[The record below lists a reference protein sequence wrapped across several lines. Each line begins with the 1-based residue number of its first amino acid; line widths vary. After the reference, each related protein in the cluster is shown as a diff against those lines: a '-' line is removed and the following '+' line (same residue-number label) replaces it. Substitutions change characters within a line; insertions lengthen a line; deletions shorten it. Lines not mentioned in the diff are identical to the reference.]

1 MVKTDSCI
9 NEVII
14 NDYLNGKLSGRKKEE
29 VESHLAE
36 CPECLETLVFAYQAV
51 NGCRKPKG
59 AKIMKTKWKK
69 NIWLIGAII
78 AFTLSFFFRDYFVQF
93 LVAAI
98 LLGLKWIFDST
109 NARMLIM
116 IYDAWRKGGEQ
127 EASKIFKNFNDRIV
141 R

>member
-29 VESHLAE
+29 IESHLAE

-51 NGCRKPKG
+51 NEYKKPERKKMN
-59 AKIMKTKWKK
+59 KKWKK

-78 AFTLSFFFRDYFVQF
+78 AFTLSFFFREYFVQF